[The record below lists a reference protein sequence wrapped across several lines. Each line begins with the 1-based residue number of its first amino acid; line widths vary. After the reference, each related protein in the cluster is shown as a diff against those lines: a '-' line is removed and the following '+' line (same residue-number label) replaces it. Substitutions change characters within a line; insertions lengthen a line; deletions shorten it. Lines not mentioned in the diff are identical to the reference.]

1 MSVTSTQRILAI
13 VLCIGSAAIGALGH
27 LALSGF
33 GYQGASGVPEKTE
46 KCRKERLG
54 AGGARPVNAAELNA
68 IAEGCQAQVHG
79 ELLLVDFEIRRMA
92 FVKQMEEKSVLLVTV
107 VLVTCAGV
115 ALSALQF
122 LASYRMATKS
132 GTLAGDA
139 TELAVEYHRVT
150 LRSSVTGLVVLACS
164 LAFFAV
170 FASQVHPLREVHSAG
185 QPSHGGEPQ
194 QTGSTSTTPTS
205 ETTGGR

>member
-1 MSVTSTQRILAI
+1 
-13 VLCIGSAAIGALGH
+13 
-27 LALSGF
+27 
-33 GYQGASGVPEKTE
+33 
-46 KCRKERLG
+46 
-54 AGGARPVNAAELNA
+54 
-68 IAEGCQAQVHG
+68 
-79 ELLLVDFEIRRMA
+79 MA